1 MPTVRNR
8 GASLFYSAEV
18 GNGDEG
24 PPVVFVNEA
33 GLGGWLWGWQ
43 HASLAGPFE
52 TVVWDLRGTGRSEG
66 TAGPYDLETLA
77 SDFEAVCREIDGR
90 SVHAVGLGLG
100 GAIALEAARSSGRV
114 ETLTLLGT
122 AAHGS
127 AFDLE
132 ALFEPP
138 VDNGE
143 ATVEGDS
150 GESSVDDDSAASDCA
165 GDDRRDAIRS
175 TLESALSAD
184 FRDRQ
189 PDVVD
194 GIVDWRLEGDADL
207 AGRRAQLAALAEFDA
222 RDWLVEVTQPTLVV
236 HGTADALVLP
246 DAGRDLADGLPRGT
260 FVPLEGAGHLANVE
274 RSRAVNDRFFGFLED
289 HTDDLER

>member
-8 GASLFYSAEV
+8 GASLFYSAE
-18 GNGDEG
+18 GGDEG
-24 PPVVFVNEA
+24 PAVVFVNEA

-66 TAGPYDLETLA
+66 TTGPYDLETLA
-77 SDFEAVCREIDGR
+77 SDFEAVCREIGSR

-100 GAIALEAARSSGRV
+100 SAIALEAARSSGRV

-132 ALFEPP
+132 ALFDPLE
-138 VDNGE
+138 DGGE
-143 ATVEGDS
+143 ETSGDATT
-150 GESSVDDDSAASDCA
+150 AQ
-165 GDDRRDAIRS
+165 DDRRNAIRA
-175 TLESALSAD
+175 TLESALSGD
-184 FRDRQ
+184 FRNRQ

-194 GIVDWRLEGDADL
+194 GIVDWRLEGDADS

-222 RDWLVEVTQPTLVV
+222 QKWLVEVTQPTLVL
-236 HGTADALVLP
+236 HGTADALVP
-246 DAGRDLADGLPRGT
+246 SGAGRDLADGLPRGT

-274 RSRAVNDRFFGFLED
+274 RSRTVNDRLFGFLED
-289 HTDDLER
+289 HTDGLER

>member
-8 GASLFYSAEV
+8 GASLFYSAEG

-52 TVVWDLRGTGRSEG
+52 TVVWDLRATGRSEG

-77 SDFEAVCREIDGR
+77 SDFEAVCREIGSR

-127 AFDLE
+127 VFDLE
-132 ALFEPP
+132 ALFESP
-138 VDNGE
+138 VDE
-143 ATVEGDS
+143 EVTVYGN
-150 GESSVDDDSAASDCA
+150 DDSADSDSD
-165 GDDRRDAIRS
+165 DDRRNAIRT
-175 TLESALSAD
+175 TLEPALSAD
-184 FRDRQ
+184 FRGRQ

-194 GIVDWRLEGDADL
+194 GIVDWRLEGDADPV
-207 AGRRAQLAALAEFDA
+207 GRRAQLAALAEFDA
-222 RDWLVEVTQPTLVV
+222 RDWLVEVTQPTLVL
-236 HGTADALVLP
+236 HGRADGLVPP

-274 RSRAVNDRFFGFLED
+274 RSRTVNDRLFGFLED
-289 HTDDLER
+289 HTDGLER

>member
-8 GASLFYSAEV
+8 GASLFYSAE
-18 GNGDEG
+18 GEDGDEG

-33 GLGGWLWGWQ
+33 GLGGWLWSWQ

-52 TVVWDLRGTGRSEG
+52 TVVWDLRGTGRSEE
-66 TAGPYDLETLA
+66 TAGPHDLETLA
-77 SDFEAVCREIDGR
+77 SDFEAICREVESR

-127 AFDLE
+127 VFDLE
-132 ALFEPP
+132 PLLDAPESNGREPS
-138 VDNGE
+138 
-143 ATVEGDS
+143 GDPT
-150 GESSVDDDSAASDCA
+150 AAP
-165 GDDRRDAIRS
+165 DDRRNAIRT

-194 GIVDWRLEGDADL
+194 GIVDWRLEGDADP
-207 AGRRAQLAALAEFDA
+207 AGRQAQLAALAEFDA
-222 RDWLVEVTQPTLVV
+222 RDWLVEVTQPTQVL
-236 HGTADALVLP
+236 HGTADALVPP
-246 DAGRDLADGLPRGT
+246 DAGRDLANGLPRGT

-274 RSRAVNDRFFGFLED
+274 RSRAVNDRLFGFLEG
-289 HTDDLER
+289 HTDGLER